1 MRLSR
6 PTLAVLLI
14 LGLIAGGCAAPGPTT
29 PRSSPTIVVDQ
40 FARGGWVLVALDG
53 RAPPAGTTITPG
65 FAGGR
70 VGGWAGCNDSG
81 SE

>member
-6 PTLAVLLI
+6 TRLAVLLI
-14 LGLIAGGCAAPGPTT
+14 LGLIAGGCAAPGPAT
-29 PRSSPTIVVDQ
+29 PRPSSIFVVDP
-40 FARGGWVLVALDG
+40 FAGGGWVLVALDG
-53 RAPPAGTTITPG
+53 RAPPAGTTITPR

-70 VGGWAGCNDSG
+70 VGGWACCNDSG